1 MKELSTSSS
10 TIYFSPK
17 SITRF
22 LLWSV
27 FFLLLGHIA
36 AFIEDYVRHAY
47 SRTAKNI
54 IKWFD
59 FNLEN
64 NVPTWFSVIILA
76 FSAILLFIIY
86 RHQKKQQVKNAF
98 YWLVLSIIFIF
109 LSIDESVQVHEE
121 VARMLRPSVGDSMNG
136 FLYWAW
142 VVPYSVFVVV
152 AGVFFLRFVLSLPP
166 VIRNQFFIGGAMF
179 ITGALLLEFPE
190 GYFYKVYGLDHIYN
204 RILYCIEELF
214 EMCGVIIFINALLGY
229 MRDNKIGISISAE

>member
-1 MKELSTSSS
+1 MKDQEASGNI
-10 TIYFSPK
+10 IYFSPK

-22 LLWSV
+22 LLWSM
-27 FFLLLGHIA
+27 FLLLLGHIA

-86 RHQKKQQVKNAF
+86 RHQKKQQNKNAF
-98 YWLVLSIIFIF
+98 YWLLLSLIFVF

-121 VARMLRPSVGDSMNG
+121 VARILRPSVGDSMNG

-142 VVPYSVFVVV
+142 VVPYSVFVIL
-152 AGVFFLRFVLSLPP
+152 AGLFFLKFVLSLPTAT
-166 VIRNQFFIGGAMF
+166 RNLFFTGGAMF
-179 ITGALLLEFPE
+179 ISGALLLEFPE

-214 EMCGVIIFINALLGY
+214 EMGGVVIFINALLRY
-229 MRDNKIGISISAE
+229 MRDNKIGISILAE

>member
-1 MKELSTSSS
+1 MNDQSTSHNS
-10 TIYFSPK
+10 IYFSPK
-17 SITRF
+17 GITRF
-22 LLWSV
+22 LTGAIFL
-27 FFLLLGHIA
+27 LLLGHIA

-76 FSAILLFIIY
+76 FAALLLFIIY
-86 RHQKKQQVKNAF
+86 IHQNKLQVKKSF
-98 YWLVLSIIFIF
+98 YWLVLAVIFVF
-109 LSIDESVQVHEE
+109 LSVDESVQVHEE
-121 VARMLRPSVGDSMNG
+121 VARILRPSVGESMNG

-142 VVPYSVFVVV
+142 VVPYSIFVIA
-152 AGVFFLRFVLSLPP
+152 AGVFFLRFVLSLPAA
-166 VIRNQFFIGGAMF
+166 IRNLFFIGGAMY
-179 ITGALLLEFPE
+179 ISGALLLEFPE

-214 EMCGVIIFINALLGY
+214 EMGGVVIFIYALLNY
-229 MRDNKIGISISAE
+229 MKDNKITVSFSAE